1 MLALVKNHRPP
12 AIDPD
17 LVWENTR
24 PGDLLPPS
32 PATRPQPALRVVMQ
46 GLEMREL
53 EGQTVFDQ
61 LFELPP
67 RGAR

>member
-1 MLALVKNHRPP
+1 MKNDRPT

-17 LVWENTR
+17 LGWENTR

-32 PATRPQPALRVVMQ
+32 PAARPQPALCEVLQ

-61 LFELPP
+61 LFDLPVP
-67 RGAR
+67 RPR